1 MLGYYDPVISD
12 GCTISVDRLSI
23 QFNVIDDL
31 VDMLRTDHYL
41 KGVFPWLNYEDI
53 DTRRYHFRY
62 YYKVTYHSGIM
73 TVMLCHN
80 SNEQCKCRIE
90 VNPNKC
96 FNDPNCI
103 HNIQEL
109 LMYSSEYYIN
119 QLDVAIDI
127 PKSPDLISF
136 LKDQRSSLQYSR
148 GKNDQTEY
156 LGKKRNK
163 PGHVKKYDKAKES
176 DLDHPLTRIEV
187 TVGNPADCKFRND
200 LIRYLPETY
209 VRVSTE
215 KAVDLN
221 SDTLNAT
228 EKVLIK
234 ALLSHPNGIAL
245 WSQMCKKEKEK
256 IKPYI
261 FSELENLNYDIETII
276 KVANEMISILNFDC
290 ARLENGIFKV

>member
-103 HNIQEL
+103 QNIQEL

-136 LKDQRSSLQYSR
+136 LRISVQAFSTVAVKTTRLNIWERRGTNPVMLRSM
-148 GKNDQTEY
+148 T
-156 LGKKRNK
+156 K
-163 PGHVKKYDKAKES
+163 PRKA
-176 DLDHPLTRIEV
+176 I
-187 TVGNPADCKFRND
+187 
-200 LIRYLPETY
+200 
-209 VRVSTE
+209 
-215 KAVDLN
+215 
-221 SDTLNAT
+221 
-228 EKVLIK
+228 
-234 ALLSHPNGIAL
+234 
-245 WSQMCKKEKEK
+245 W
-256 IKPYI
+256 
-261 FSELENLNYDIETII
+261 II
-276 KVANEMISILNFDC
+276 L
-290 ARLENGIFKV
+290 

>member
-1 MLGYYDPVISD
+1 M
-12 GCTISVDRLSI
+12 
-23 QFNVIDDL
+23 
-31 VDMLRTDHYL
+31 
-41 KGVFPWLNYEDI
+41 
-53 DTRRYHFRY
+53 
-62 YYKVTYHSGIM
+62 
-73 TVMLCHN
+73 
-80 SNEQCKCRIE
+80 
-90 VNPNKC
+90 
-96 FNDPNCI
+96 
-103 HNIQEL
+103 
-109 LMYSSEYYIN
+109 
-119 QLDVAIDI
+119 DVAIDI

-209 VRVSTE
+209 VRVGTE
-215 KAVDLN
+215 DASDL
-221 SDTLNAT
+221 DPVTLTDT
-228 EKVLIK
+228 EKVLVI
-234 ALLSHPNGIAL
+234 ALLSHPARIKL
-245 WSQMCKKEKEK
+245 WNKLGKKMRIK

-261 FSELENLNYDIETII
+261 FSGIKEFNYDIDGVI
-276 KVANEMISILNFDC
+276 KAANEMIRILSFDF